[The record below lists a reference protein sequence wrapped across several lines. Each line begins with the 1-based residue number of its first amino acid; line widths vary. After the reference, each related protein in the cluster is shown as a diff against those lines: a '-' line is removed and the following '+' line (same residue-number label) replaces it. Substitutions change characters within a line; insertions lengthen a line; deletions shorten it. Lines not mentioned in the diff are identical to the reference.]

1 MYHGISLVQVKAWC
15 WIIVIWTYWNN
26 FRAIDWSEYLEYCQQ
41 NTCYLVNLSSIETG
55 IFWYLE
61 VNAIA
66 ANVLAPSVAK
76 TLAAI

>member
-1 MYHGISLVQVKAWC
+1 M
-15 WIIVIWTYWNN
+15 
-26 FRAIDWSEYLEYCQQ
+26 
-41 NTCYLVNLSSIETG
+41 CYLVNLSSIETG
-55 IFWYLE
+55 IFWYSE